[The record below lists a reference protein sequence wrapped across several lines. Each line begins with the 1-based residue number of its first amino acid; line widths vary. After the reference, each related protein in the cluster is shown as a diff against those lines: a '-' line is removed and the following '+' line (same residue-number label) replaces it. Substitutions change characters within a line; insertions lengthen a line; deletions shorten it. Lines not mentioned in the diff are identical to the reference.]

1 MDNLFITEKVLGEF
15 TKEANVKL
23 SKNPDDWMQEVVK
36 FLHQSYP
43 WLADA
48 KIQVNF
54 NRVDA
59 DNGMGV
65 GQIQLDDK
73 VSVPLVVD
81 NFRLSPLDVFWVN
94 GKLHPLTKSSLQE
107 IVQGTK
113 LGKPVAPGEGAASDM
128 ALFSRT
134 QPPYD
139 GRYVYAAKLD
149 IPFGE
154 LERGASLAFG
164 SQEALEYAM
173 KKSASFREV
182 FADNVRASKEVV
194 KTAAVVGPKGVNLL
208 KRQAL
213 PVKLRKPQ
221 IKKAGVY
228 KVAMA
233 NEDATCIVADHV
245 FGLDGKVRDGV
256 MGVFE
261 LSGDRYYYAS
271 DPIFG
276 EPVELD
282 KVATFGDRPNGWG
295 AFVLQKNGSIIATE
309 PVKVVGRSTMP
320 GGIDKIAV
328 DSIHG
333 TREIHV
339 SPSIKNIHTDDQGD
353 IFISPEWSFV
363 PCSKMEKLGTY
374 DPVDMSK
381 EAADLSPGAR
391 KNIERLRR
399 AKTVD
404 QAEAIVNE
412 MKRSGDFGSDPK
424 IWSKVRA
431 GVEQSRAAEQKL
443 RKKASAHLR
452 PYPNLMKEATFIQPI
467 SGKWLPMSSIDGRSI
482 VKVALD
488 VGEDEAKTTVDAM
501 LGLNFI
507 TEENAYKFVDQIEK
521 IGVAKEA
528 CAKLLLASRLG
539 LPVSQEP
546 LKTAMYALD
555 NAERDLRQYSHTI
568 MENEG

>member
-1 MDNLFITEKVLGEF
+1 MDNLFITESVLGTFE
-15 TKEANVKL
+15 KEASVKL
-23 SKNPDDWMQEVVK
+23 SKNPDEWMEEVVK

-48 KIQVNF
+48 KVQVNF

-59 DNGMGV
+59 ENGAGV
-65 GQIQLDDK
+65 GQIQLDEK
-73 VSVPLVVD
+73 VSIPLVVD

-107 IVQGTK
+107 IVQGTT
-113 LGKPVAPGEGAASDM
+113 LGKPVEPGEGAASDM

-139 GRYVYAAKLD
+139 GRYVYAAKMD

-154 LERGASLAFG
+154 LEQGATLAFG

-173 KKSASFREV
+173 KKSASFRQV
-182 FADNVRASKEVV
+182 LSDWRTASKEVE
-194 KTAAVVGPKGVNLL
+194 KTAAAVPAGPKGMNLL
-208 KRQAL
+208 KRMVL
-213 PVKLRKPQ
+213 PKQIRKPQ
-221 IKKAGVY
+221 IKKAGIY

-233 NEDATCIVADHV
+233 NAETDCIVADHV
-245 FGLDGKVRDGV
+245 FGMDGVVREGV

-261 LSGDRYYYAS
+261 LTGGRYYFAS

-276 EPVELD
+276 DPVTLD
-282 KVATFGDRPNGWG
+282 KTASFGEQPNGWG
-295 AFVLQKNGSIIATE
+295 SFVLQKNGSIIATE
-309 PVKVVGRSTMP
+309 PVKVVGRGVMP

-328 DSIHG
+328 ESIHG
-333 TREIHV
+333 RQEIFV
-339 SPSIKNIHTDDQGD
+339 SPHVKAWHMQDGD
-353 IFISPEWSFV
+353 IFISRDWSFV
-363 PCSKMEKLGTY
+363 PCSRMEKLGTY
-374 DPVDMSK
+374 QPVGVDK
-381 EAADLSPGAR
+381 EAS
-391 KNIERLRR
+391 
-399 AKTVD
+399 
-404 QAEAIVNE
+404 AE
-412 MKRSGDFGSDPK
+412 KPRPRFGRS
-424 IWSKVRA
+424 
-431 GVEQSRAAEQKL
+431 
-443 RKKASAHLR
+443 
-452 PYPNLMKEATFIQPI
+452 YPNLMKEAAFIHPLQ
-467 SGKWLPMSSIDGRSI
+467 GKWVPLSSVDGAKL
-482 VKVALD
+482 VKIALD
-488 VGEDEAKTTVDAM
+488 VDEDEAKNTVDTM

-521 IGVAKEA
+521 IGDAKEA

>member
-1 MDNLFITEKVLGEF
+1 MDNLFITESVLGTFE
-15 TKEANVKL
+15 KEANIRL
-23 SKNPDDWMQEVVK
+23 SKNPDEWMQEVVK

-48 KIQVNF
+48 KVQVNF

-59 DNGMGV
+59 ENGAGV
-65 GQIQLDDK
+65 GQIQLDEK
-73 VSVPLVVD
+73 VSIPLVVD
-81 NFRLSPLDVFWVN
+81 NFKLSPLDVFWVN

-107 IVQGTK
+107 IVQGTA
-113 LGKPVAPGEGAASDM
+113 LGKPVEPGEGAASDM

-154 LERGASLAFG
+154 LERGATLAFG

-173 KKSASFREV
+173 KKNASFREV
-182 FADNVRASKEVV
+182 FADSVHASREVE
-194 KTAAVVGPKGVNLL
+194 KTAAAVPAGPKGLSLL
-208 KRQAL
+208 KRQVL
-213 PVKLRKPQ
+213 PKQIRKPQ

-228 KVAMA
+228 KVAMG
-233 NEDATCIVADHV
+233 NQETTCIVADHV
-245 FGLDGKVRDGV
+245 FGLDGRVRDGV

-261 LSGDRYYYAS
+261 LEGDRYYYAS

-276 EPVELD
+276 EAVTLE
-282 KVATFGDRPNGWG
+282 KTAAFGDQPNGWG

-309 PVKVVGRSTMP
+309 PVKVVGRGAMP

-328 DSIHG
+328 ESIHG
-333 TREIHV
+333 RQEIFV
-339 SPSIKNIHTDDQGD
+339 SPNIKTWHMQDGD
-353 IFISPEWSFV
+353 IFISQDWSFI
-363 PCSKMEKLGTY
+363 PCSRMAKLGTY
-374 DPVDMSK
+374 EPAQMEK
-381 EAADLSPGAR
+381 EASAEKAR
-391 KNIERLRR
+391 PR
-399 AKTVD
+399 
-404 QAEAIVNE
+404 
-412 MKRSGDFGSDPK
+412 FGKS
-424 IWSKVRA
+424 
-431 GVEQSRAAEQKL
+431 
-443 RKKASAHLR
+443 
-452 PYPNLMKEATFIQPI
+452 YPNLMKEAAFIQPV
-467 SGKWLPMSSIDGRSI
+467 SGRWLPLSTVDGGKI
-482 VKVALD
+482 VKIALD
-488 VGEDEAKTTVDAM
+488 VGEDEAKNTVDAM

-507 TEENAYKFVDQIEK
+507 TEENSYKFVDQIEN
-521 IGVAKEA
+521 IGQAKEA

>member
-1 MDNLFITEKVLGEF
+1 MDNLFITERVLGTF

-23 SKNPDDWMQEVVK
+23 SKNPDEWMQEVVK

-48 KIQVNF
+48 KVQVNF

-59 DNGMGV
+59 DNGAGV
-65 GQIQLDDK
+65 GQIQLDEK
-73 VSVPLVVD
+73 VSIPLVVD
-81 NFRLSPLDVFWVN
+81 NFKLAPLDVFWVN

-107 IVQGTK
+107 IVQGTT
-113 LGKPVAPGEGAASDM
+113 LGKPVEPGEGAASDM

-139 GRYVYAAKLD
+139 GRYVYAAKMD

-154 LERGASLAFG
+154 LEQGATLAFG

-173 KKSASFREV
+173 KKSASFRQV
-182 FADNVRASKEVV
+182 FADNVHAAKGVE
-194 KTAAVVGPKGVNLL
+194 KTAAAVPAGPKGVNLL

-213 PVKLRKPQ
+213 PIKVRKPQ
-221 IKKAGVY
+221 ITKAGIY
-228 KVAMA
+228 KVAMGA
-233 NEDATCIVADHV
+233 EDATCIVADHV
-245 FGLDGKVRDGV
+245 FGMDGRVRDGV

-261 LSGDRYYYAS
+261 LIGDRYYYAS

-276 EPVELD
+276 EPITLD
-282 KVATFGDRPNGWG
+282 KTASFGDQPNGWG
-295 AFVLQKNGSIIATE
+295 AFILQKNGSIVATE
-309 PVKVVGRSTMP
+309 PVKVLGRSSMP

-328 DSIHG
+328 ESIHG
-333 TREIHV
+333 NREIFI
-339 SPSIKNIHTDDQGD
+339 SPSIKSWHIEDGD
-353 IFISPEWSFV
+353 IFISPDWSFV
-363 PCSKMEKLGTY
+363 PCATMARLGTY
-374 DPVDMSK
+374 EPVQMEK
-381 EAADLSPGAR
+381 EASVETPR
-391 KNIERLRR
+391 PR
-399 AKTVD
+399 
-404 QAEAIVNE
+404 
-412 MKRSGDFGSDPK
+412 FGKS
-424 IWSKVRA
+424 
-431 GVEQSRAAEQKL
+431 
-443 RKKASAHLR
+443 
-452 PYPNLMKEATFIQPI
+452 YPNLMKEAAFVQPV
-467 SGKWLPMSSIDGRSI
+467 SGKWLPISSVDGQKL

-488 VGEDEAKTTVDAM
+488 VGEDEAKNTVDAM

-521 IGVAKEA
+521 IGAAKEA

-568 MENEG
+568 MENDG

>member
-1 MDNLFITEKVLGEF
+1 MDNLFITERVLGDF

-23 SKNPDDWMQEVVK
+23 SKNPDEWMQEVVK

-43 WLADA
+43 WLAEA
-48 KIQVNF
+48 KVQVNF

-59 DNGMGV
+59 ENGAGI
-65 GQIQLDDK
+65 GQIQLDEK
-73 VSVPLVVD
+73 VSIPLVVD
-81 NFRLSPLDVFWVN
+81 KFRLAPLDVFWVD

-107 IVQGTK
+107 IIQGTN
-113 LGKPVAPGEGAASDM
+113 LGKAVEPGEGAASDM

-139 GRYVYAAKLD
+139 GRYSYAAQTD
-149 IPFGE
+149 IPFGD
-154 LERGASLAFG
+154 LERGATIAFG
-164 SQEALEYAM
+164 SQEAFEYAM
-173 KKSASFREV
+173 KKNASFRQV
-182 FADNVRASKEVV
+182 FADNVRATKRIE
-194 KTAAVVGPKGVNLL
+194 KTAAVVPAGPKGPGLL
-208 KRQAL
+208 SRQAL
-213 PVKLRKPQ
+213 PKPLRRPQ

-228 KVAMA
+228 KIAMGNA
-233 NEDATCIVADHV
+233 DVTCIVADHV
-245 FGLDGKVRDGV
+245 FGMDGKVREGV

-261 LSGDRYYYAS
+261 LDGGQYHYAV

-282 KVATFGDRPNGWG
+282 KVATFGVFPNGWG

-309 PVKVVGRSTMP
+309 PVKVCGRASMP

-328 DSIHG
+328 ESISG
-333 TREIHV
+333 SQEIYI
-339 SPSIKNIHTDDQGD
+339 SPNIKNWHMDGHDV
-353 IFISPEWSFV
+353 FISPEWSFV
-363 PCSKMEKLGTY
+363 PCHHMVGLGSHE
-374 DPVDMSK
+374 PVTMDK
-381 EAADLSPGAR
+381 
-391 KNIERLRR
+391 
-399 AKTVD
+399 
-404 QAEAIVNE
+404 Q
-412 MKRSGDFGSDPK
+412 
-424 IWSKVRA
+424 
-431 GVEQSRAAEQKL
+431 
-443 RKKASAHLR
+443 ASAEKSR
-452 PYPNLMKEATFIQPI
+452 PRFTGSYPNLMKEASFIQPV
-467 SGKWLPMSSIDGRSI
+467 SGKWFPISSLGGHKL
-482 VKVALD
+482 VKIALNVD
-488 VGEDEAKTTVDAM
+488 DSDAKNTVDAM

-568 MENEG
+568 MENDG

>member
-1 MDNLFITEKVLGEF
+1 MDNLFITESVLGTFE
-15 TKEANVKL
+15 KEANVKL
-23 SKNPDDWMQEVVK
+23 SKNPDEWMQEVVK

-59 DNGMGV
+59 ENGAGV
-65 GQIQLDDK
+65 GQIQLDEK
-73 VSVPLVVD
+73 VSIPLVVD
-81 NFRLSPLDVFWVN
+81 HFKLSPLDVFWVN

-107 IVQGTK
+107 IVQGTT
-113 LGKPVAPGEGAASDM
+113 LGKPVEPGEGAASDM

-139 GRYVYAAKLD
+139 GRYVYATKMN

-154 LERGASLAFG
+154 LEQGATLAFG

-182 FADNVRASKEVV
+182 FADWARASKME
-194 KTAAVVGPKGVNLL
+194 KDAAAPAGPKGVNLL
-208 KRQAL
+208 ERQVL
-213 PVKLRKPQ
+213 PKQIRKPRIQ
-221 IKKAGVY
+221 KAGVY
-228 KVAMA
+228 KVAMG
-233 NEDATCIVADHV
+233 NEETTCIVADHV
-245 FGLDGKVRDGV
+245 FGLDGKVRDNV

-261 LSGDRYYYAS
+261 LTGDRYYYAS

-276 EPVELD
+276 DPVTLD
-282 KVATFGDRPNGWG
+282 KSAAFGDQPNGWG
-295 AFVLQKNGSIIATE
+295 TFILQKNGSILATE
-309 PVKVVGRSTMP
+309 PLKVVGRSAMP

-328 DSIHG
+328 ESIHG
-333 TREIHV
+333 SQEIFV
-339 SPSIKNIHTDDQGD
+339 SPHVKAWHMQDGD
-353 IFISPEWSFV
+353 IFISPDWSFV
-363 PCSKMEKLGTY
+363 PCSTMAKLGTY
-374 DPVDMSK
+374 EPVQMEK
-381 EAADLSPGAR
+381 AASTEKPR
-391 KNIERLRR
+391 PR
-399 AKTVD
+399 
-404 QAEAIVNE
+404 
-412 MKRSGDFGSDPK
+412 FGKS
-424 IWSKVRA
+424 
-431 GVEQSRAAEQKL
+431 
-443 RKKASAHLR
+443 
-452 PYPNLMKEATFIQPI
+452 YPNLMKEAAFIQPV
-467 SGKWLPMSSIDGRSI
+467 SSKWFPMSTQDGTKL

-488 VGEDEAKTTVDAM
+488 VGKDEAKNTVDAM

-521 IGVAKEA
+521 IGDAKEA

-539 LPVSQEP
+539 LPLSQEP

>member
-1 MDNLFITEKVLGEF
+1 MENLFITEKVLGDF
-15 TKEANVKL
+15 QKEANVKL
-23 SKNPDDWMQEVVK
+23 SKNPDEWMQEVVK

-48 KIQVNF
+48 KLQVNF

-59 DNGMGV
+59 ENGVGV

-73 VSVPLVVD
+73 VSIPLIVD

-107 IVQGTK
+107 IVQGTD
-113 LGKPVAPGEGAASDM
+113 LGKAVEPGEGAASDM

-139 GRYVYAAKLD
+139 GRYVYAAKVD
-149 IPFGE
+149 IPYGE
-154 LERGASLAFG
+154 LERGAALAFG

-173 KKSASFREV
+173 RKSASFRQV
-182 FADNVRASKEVV
+182 FSDNVHAAKEVE
-194 KTAAVVGPKGVNLL
+194 KTAAVAGPKAPDLL
-208 KRQAL
+208 KRKAL
-213 PVKLRKPQ
+213 PVKVRKPA
-221 IKKAGVY
+221 ITKAGVY

-233 NEDATCIVADHV
+233 NEDTTCIVADHV
-245 FGLDGKVRDGV
+245 FGLDGQVRVGAK
-256 MGVFE
+256 GIFE
-261 LSGDRYYYAS
+261 LEGDRYYYTN

-276 EPVELD
+276 EEVKLE
-282 KVATFGDRPNGWG
+282 KTATFGDQPNGWG
-295 AFVLQKNGSIIATE
+295 AFVLQKNGHILATE
-309 PVKVVGRSTMP
+309 PVKVVSRGAMP

-328 DSIHG
+328 ESLSG
-333 TREIHV
+333 RREIFV
-339 SPSIKNIHTDDQGD
+339 SPNVKSLHMQDGD
-353 IFISPEWSFV
+353 FFISPDWTFIPVSR
-363 PCSKMEKLGTY
+363 MEKLGTY
-374 DPVDMSK
+374 SLGFDGLDMRK
-381 EAADLSPGAR
+381 EASKSRPPFR
-391 KNIERLRR
+391 
-399 AKTVD
+399 
-404 QAEAIVNE
+404 
-412 MKRSGDFGSDPK
+412 GS
-424 IWSKVRA
+424 
-431 GVEQSRAAEQKL
+431 
-443 RKKASAHLR
+443 
-452 PYPNLMKEATFIQPI
+452 YPSLIKEAVFVQPL
-467 SGKWLPMSSIDGRSI
+467 SGKWLPVSNVDGSKM

-488 VGEDEAKTTVDAM
+488 VSDDEAKNTVDAM

-521 IGVAKEA
+521 IGQAKEA

-539 LPVSQEP
+539 LPIAQEP